1 MPLTLL
7 DTAGRVR
14 ELDGK
19 GIEKRALYKLKKQYF
34 KHVDNK
40 GNPDFFELKTKI
52 DGKDVR
58 LRVVRSATKLANPLE
73 FQMQGYIDSSKYK
86 TFLTP
91 LEVDVFDK
99 AKQCWRMATETEE
112 AGYHAMKK
120 AYASSSTKILV
131 HGGFVFRVVD
141 ECIFCGGNFMVCK
154 KSRKLPTA
162 FIGVEVT
169 VGGVA
174 GCLVVRNRVSK
185 KWMMPGGLV
194 DSSDPSLFAAAR
206 RELFE
211 ESGLTVETATV
222 QNQNFFILRTRT
234 PQSMT
239 DTIFEKRSDPKET
252 DDYGVAYSVH
262 GQFTVATSNGRTSTD
277 FRGGTV
283 KQLKAFFG
291 QAVALG
297 FADRTLVGN

>member
-1 MPLTLL
+1 M
-7 DTAGRVR
+7 
-14 ELDGK
+14 
-19 GIEKRALYKLKKQYF
+19 
-34 KHVDNK
+34 
-40 GNPDFFELKTKI
+40 
-52 DGKDVR
+52 
-58 LRVVRSATKLANPLE
+58 
-73 FQMQGYIDSSKYK
+73 
-86 TFLTP
+86 
-91 LEVDVFDK
+91 
-99 AKQCWRMATETEE
+99 
-112 AGYHAMKK
+112 
-120 AYASSSTKILV
+120 
-131 HGGFVFRVVD
+131 HGGFVFHVVLDKEGVKTND
-141 ECIFCGGNFMVCK
+141 ECIFCGKNFMVCK

-211 ESGLTVETATV
+211 EGGLTVETATV
-222 QNQNFFILRTRT
+222 QNQNFFILRT